1 MASSPLV
8 ELSPM
13 DAVMGNFGLAMLY
26 LFPAADQAF
35 DLDKLHDS
43 FCALIDQDYALF
55 LGKLEVDAATGV
67 IGVRHRDGRAREL
80 ISFAKE
86 RSETLSTQQVMDMR
100 PMTLMPSREAQLI
113 TAKGTLLNDGG
124 LAIGINLSH
133 TLLDGQ
139 GVFTFM
145 AAWGAHY
152 RDVPLDQRA
161 VISHDRQ
168 LLGASGV
175 GAECPHPEFRIP
187 APAASISA
195 GAPPAPESEMPSCT
209 QQFFRLSREE
219 LQKLKALA
227 FSGCSEHVPFVST
240 LDAVTALFT
249 ILITQARAPSWA
261 EIRVTTGVNARTR
274 LDPPLPS
281 TYAGNA
287 IFNALSTYS
296 TADLLAAPVT
306 AETLSQV
313 AQRIRASIR
322 ERDNA
327 FLRDA
332 VEFVAQQSNWAAIQV
347 GTDFFFGPDLMF
359 TSWANM
365 GQYDADF
372 GSKPWFVGPPWLP
385 VCDGMTVLMEGR
397 QGADAIDVLV
407 LLESQTLDR
416 LRALYDQT
424 RAFLLA

>member
-1 MASSPLV
+1 MAFSPLV
-8 ELSPM
+8 QLSPM
-13 DAVMGNFGLAMLY
+13 DAVMGSFGLTMLY
-26 LFPAADQAF
+26 LFPATEF
-35 DLDKLHDS
+35 DLHKLHDS

-55 LGKLEVDAATGV
+55 LGELEVDTVTGV

-80 ISFAKE
+80 IPFTKE
-86 RSETLSTQQVMDMR
+86 RSETLSTQQAMDTR

-113 TAKGTLLNDGG
+113 TAKCTLLSDGG
-124 LAIGINLSH
+124 LAIGINMSH

-139 GVFTFM
+139 GMFTFM
-145 AAWGAHY
+145 DAWGAHY
-152 RDVPLDQRA
+152 RDVPRA
-161 VISHDRQ
+161 VINHDRQ

-175 GAECPHPEFRIP
+175 GAKRAHPEFRIP
-187 APAASISA
+187 APVASSSN
-195 GAPPAPESEMPSCT
+195 GAPPAPAPAMPPCT
-209 QQFFRLSREE
+209 QQFFRLSRAE
-219 LQKLKALA
+219 LEKLKALA
-227 FSGCSEHVPFVST
+227 SSGCPDQVPFIST

-249 ILITQARAPSWA
+249 ILITQARAPSRP
-261 EIRVTTGVNARTR
+261 EIRITTGVNARTR
-274 LDPPLPS
+274 LDPPLPA

-306 AETLSQV
+306 AQTLSQV
-313 AQRIRASIR
+313 AQRIRASIS
-322 ERDNA
+322 ERDNT

-372 GSKPWFVGPPWLP
+372 GAKPWFVGPPWLP

-407 LLESQTLDR
+407 LLESQTLAR
-416 LRALYDQT
+416 LETLYDQT
-424 RAFLLA
+424 RASLLG